1 MDTIEL
7 NVKEIRW
14 LNKSEKPFEPTL
26 EKLWKQTH
34 KQKTDR
40 SKFIGPITC
49 NEVD

>member
-26 EKLWKQTH
+26 EKLWSSRHTNTKLT
-34 KQKTDR
+34 
-40 SKFIGPITC
+40 
-49 NEVD
+49 EVNL